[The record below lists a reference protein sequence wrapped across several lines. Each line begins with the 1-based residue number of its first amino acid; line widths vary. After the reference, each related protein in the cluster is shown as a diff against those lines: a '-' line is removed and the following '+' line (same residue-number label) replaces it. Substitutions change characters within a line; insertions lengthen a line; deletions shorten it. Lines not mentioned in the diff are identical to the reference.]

1 MPQSGVR
8 VMNRLSMLIQHLKR
22 GFKWP
27 VTRNQAPPA
36 KTRRHGIFLVLA
48 RSVWIAA
55 AVLTIIFVVVSIP
68 LTFAHLQTKCTSGAC
83 LLTPTS
89 LQQLAGMGLS
99 VGFFAAYLIAVD
111 LLFVVVSFAVG
122 GVIFWRRWGKSNE
135 YLALFVAL
143 TLVTFGTMAFL
154 GPHETFAGSASLW
167 RWLFVFVVFF
177 GNTSSILFFYLFP
190 DGRFVPR
197 WMSVL
202 AVVLLVLQVHSFFFA
217 DVLFLRWLTVLDPLE
232 NIFFLASIV
241 FAQVYRYWRVS
252 NPVQRQQTKWVVFGV
267 AAAVVGFLGQQLVF
281 PLLGLPSVMLVLVGQ
296 TVSNLAL
303 LCIPLSI
310 GIAILRYRLWDIN
323 LLINRTLVYGIL
335 TISVV
340 VIYVLVVGSLGI
352 LFQTTGNLLISLVA
366 TSLVAVLFQ
375 PLRHRLQQAVNHLTY
390 GDRDDPYKVISRLGQ
405 RVEETLTPEAV
416 LPTIVETVAQALKLP
431 YAAITVKQGESFTI
445 AASYS
450 PSGKTEDN
458 FSPLQR
464 LPLAY
469 QAEQVGELVL
479 APRTGGATFS
489 TADRRLLE
497 DLAHQIGVAVHAVSL
512 TADLHHLTVDLQ
524 HSRERLV
531 IAREEERRRLRRD
544 LHDGIGPTL
553 ASLFQRLDTARR
565 LVPHDPDA
573 AIVLLDALKGQVKA
587 TIADIRRV
595 VYALRPPVLDE
606 LGLVSA
612 IREHAAYPQASNGL
626 HIAIEAPEEMPLLP
640 AAVEVAAYRIVLE
653 ALTNVERHAHAHTCL
668 VRLELIEV
676 GVLRLDITDDGSGLP
691 EHSRMGVGLTSM
703 RERAAELGGEC
714 NITSEPTQGTHVWVR
729 LPLSKE

>member
-1 MPQSGVR
+1 
-8 VMNRLSMLIQHLKR
+8 MNRLSVPIHRLKR
-22 GFKWP
+22 GFKRS
-27 VTRNQAPPA
+27 VSRNQSRLAD
-36 KTRRHGIFLVLA
+36 TRRRGIFLAVA
-48 RSVWIAA
+48 RAVWIAA
-55 AVLTIIFVVVSIP
+55 AVLTVIFVVVSIP
-68 LTFAHLQTKCTSGAC
+68 VSFAQLQMVCTSGAC
-83 LLTPTS
+83 LLTPES
-89 LQQLAGMGLS
+89 LRQLAGMGLS
-99 VGFFAAYLIAVD
+99 TGFFAAYLFAVE
-111 LLFVVVSFAVG
+111 LVFVVVSFAVG
-122 GVIFWRRWGKSNE
+122 MIIFWRMWGKPNE
-135 YLALFVAL
+135 RMALFVAL
-143 TLVTFGTMAFL
+143 TLITFGTMAFL
-154 GPHETFAGSASLW
+154 GPHETFAGSSSVW
-167 RWLFVFVVFF
+167 RWLFVFVVFSGSTF
-177 GNTSSILFFYLFP
+177 SILFFYLFP

-197 WMSVL
+197 WMGMLAFVL
-202 AVVLLVLQVHSFFFA
+202 VVLQVRSFFFP
-217 DVLFLRWLTVLDPLE
+217 DLPLLRWLSLPGQTE

-252 NPVQRQQTKWVVFGV
+252 NPLQRQQTKWVVFGV
-267 AAAVVGFLGQQLVF
+267 SAAVVGFLGEQLVF
-281 PLLGLPSVMLVLVGQ
+281 PLLGLPSVILALVGQ

-310 GIAILRYRLWDIN
+310 GIAILRYRLWEIN
-323 LLINRTLVYGIL
+323 LLINRTLVYGTL
-335 TISVV
+335 TASVV
-340 VIYVLVVGSLGI
+340 AIYVLVVGMLGA
-352 LFQTTGNLLISLVA
+352 LFQAGGNLLISLVA
-366 TSLVAVLFQ
+366 TGLVAVLFH
-375 PLRHRLQQAVNHLTY
+375 PLRHRLQQAVNRLTY

-431 YAAITVKQGESFTI
+431 YATITVKQGESFTI

-450 PSGKTEDN
+450 PSGKTEDG

-479 APRTGGATFS
+479 APRTHGATFS
-489 TADRRLLE
+489 TADLRLLE

-512 TADLHHLTVDLQ
+512 TADLQHLTIDLQ

-573 AIVLLDALKGQVKA
+573 AILLLDALKGQVKS

-612 IREHAAYPQASNGL
+612 IREHATYPQASNGL
-626 HIAIEAPEEMPLLP
+626 HIAIEAPEEMPPLP

-668 VRLELIEV
+668 VRLELTEV
-676 GVLRLDITDDGSGLP
+676 GALRLDITDDGSGLP
-691 EHSRMGVGLTSM
+691 DPSRMGVGLTSM

-714 NITSEPTQGTHVWVR
+714 KITSEPTQGTHVWVR